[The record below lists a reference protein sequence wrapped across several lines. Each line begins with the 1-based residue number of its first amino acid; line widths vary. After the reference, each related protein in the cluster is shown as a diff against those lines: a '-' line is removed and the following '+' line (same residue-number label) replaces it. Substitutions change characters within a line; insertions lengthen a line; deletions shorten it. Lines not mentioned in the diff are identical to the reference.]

1 VVETAARLFFFYRR
15 VSRIL
20 AGTPRQRATTFGVR
34 DHVPREIVH
43 YDERILEALAD
54 HGLRPL
60 PTTSPEFLRDAVR
73 DLYLFEIRRLRGRLI
88 AGAIARPDYAGHVIE
103 LRKRYMILSVPLAR
117 WTV

>member
-1 VVETAARLFFFYRR
+1 
-15 VSRIL
+15 
-20 AGTPRQRATTFGVR
+20 
-34 DHVPREIVH
+34 VPRENFH
-43 YDERILEALAD
+43 YDDRILEALAD

-117 WTV
+117 WTVSAAG